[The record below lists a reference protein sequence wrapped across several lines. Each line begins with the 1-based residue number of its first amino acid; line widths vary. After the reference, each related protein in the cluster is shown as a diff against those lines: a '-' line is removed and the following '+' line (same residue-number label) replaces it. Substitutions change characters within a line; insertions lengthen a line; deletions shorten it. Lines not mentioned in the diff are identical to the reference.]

1 MASDGTRVF
10 VLGGY
15 SEGARAD
22 EASLIH
28 VFDTSM
34 HFLLAIWSRQ
44 QTENTEHIKYQ
55 EHEHNAVNPY
65 EKTTQL
71 AWRPSAVPLT
81 SIQERP
87 QYRTSF
93 SSEDDDSE
101 SSTEHHVRF
110 ATPHSF
116 SEGEVAK
123 MDHERCMDLERQLLV
138 SLAAQTER
146 DKRIS
151 QLTEELALKNSLL
164 EEAEAKA
171 AETAKRARLEPR
183 ERGEDRRPM
192 QTGKVKQSDAV
203 DTQAKLE
210 ELPLSRSRDQQIGQY
225 EKKLGDVRAKFEVEL
240 EAICLRLTDE
250 EKKGRTKSNADADTL
265 RAKTAAGLVSTADED
280 RVMRR
285 LMERMRAMM
294 EAEIASL
301 RRNEK
306 SRESV
311 SV

>member
-15 SEGARAD
+15 SEGARAE

-34 HFLLAIWSRQ
+34 HLLLVIWSKQ
-44 QTENTEHIKYQ
+44 QTENTEHINYQ
-55 EHEHNAVNPY
+55 EHEHNSVNPF
-65 EKTTQL
+65 ERSTQL
-71 AWRPSAVPLT
+71 AWRPSAGPLT
-81 SIQERP
+81 SIQEQP

-101 SSTEHHVRF
+101 GSTEHHVRF
-110 ATPHSF
+110 ATPHPF

-138 SLAAQTER
+138 SLTAQTER
-146 DKRIS
+146 DKRIA

-171 AETAKRARLEPR
+171 AETAKRARLDPR
-183 ERGEDRRPM
+183 EDGENRRPM

-203 DTQAKLE
+203 DTQTKLE
-210 ELPLSRSRDQQIGQY
+210 GLPLSRDQQIGQY
-225 EKKLGDVRAKFEVEL
+225 EKKLGDVRAEFEVEL
-240 EAICLRLTDE
+240 EAICSRLTDE

-265 RAKTAAGLVSTADED
+265 RAQTAAGLVSTADED

-306 SRESV
+306 SRESI